1 MKLTAS
7 GKFLGQADMS
17 TTWLMPLTTA
27 NGNFTVTGKM
37 GPMNALALNPLI
49 EPLAMTSVK
58 SGMINKTEFVMNG
71 NDYKATTDVLFTY
84 NDLKLEMLKKD
95 DANAIEKKDLMT
107 LLANLLIHNNN
118 PSKGKAIRRNEVTND
133 RQLNRSFFNLIWQ
146 TIFKSLKKTT
156 SRL

>member
-1 MKLTAS
+1 MH
-7 GKFLGQADMS
+7 
-17 TTWLMPLTTA
+17 
-27 NGNFTVTGKM
+27 
-37 GPMNALALNPLI
+37 
-49 EPLAMTSVK
+49 
-58 SGMINKTEFVMNG
+58 G

-95 DANAIEKKDLMT
+95 DANVIEKKDLMT

-118 PSKGKAIRRNEVTND
+118 PSKGNAIRRNEVTND

>member
-1 MKLTAS
+1 MH
-7 GKFLGQADMS
+7 
-17 TTWLMPLTTA
+17 
-27 NGNFTVTGKM
+27 
-37 GPMNALALNPLI
+37 
-49 EPLAMTSVK
+49 
-58 SGMINKTEFVMNG
+58 G

-107 LLANLLIHNNN
+107 LFANLLIHNNN